1 MNAHM
6 FCQCLLLCERLSAL
20 IACERLFSSVH
31 PHVALQTIGFSEI
44 EFASV
49 TFVQLLPCMLPHHVV
64 FQVTGITAG
73 KLAHCASVRL
83 LPRVGPFVPL

>member
-31 PHVALQTIGFSEI
+31 PHVALQTIGFSDI
-44 EFASV
+44 GYICAASP
-49 TFVQLLPCMLPHHVV
+49 LYASSSCGLSSYRN
-64 FQVTGITAG
+64 
-73 KLAHCASVRL
+73 HCWKTRTLCICKASPQSGSFCAAL
-83 LPRVGPFVPL
+83 G